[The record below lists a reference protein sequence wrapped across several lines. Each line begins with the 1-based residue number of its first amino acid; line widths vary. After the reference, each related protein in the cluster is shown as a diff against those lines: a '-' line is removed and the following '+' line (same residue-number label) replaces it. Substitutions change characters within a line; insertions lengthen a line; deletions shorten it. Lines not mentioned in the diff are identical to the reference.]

1 MFWETNQILSHETC
15 KKSMKKHVENL
26 KIHLQIDEHGT
37 TGKSGEVR
45 TSEAKEFKAH
55 SKRDSVNY
63 P

>member
-1 MFWETNQILSHETC
+1 
-15 KKSMKKHVENL
+15 MKKHVENL
-26 KIHLQIDEHGT
+26 KIHLQIDEHDT